1 MPRKVT
7 VESFIFHSAYRTL
20 LLAGLAFGCLP
31 PMQGFPALA
40 NREIGVLCVYTDATF
55 VEAQET
61 AGPAS

>member
-7 VESFIFHSAYRTL
+7 VESVILHSAYRIL

-31 PMQGFPALA
+31 RMQGSPALA
-40 NREIGVLCVYTDATF
+40 NREIAVLCVYTDAIF